1 MAEQEAETLI
11 LHELGE
17 AMAEPLL
24 GAAWP
29 NLVASLKGRRAEILV
44 RAVRDN
50 LADCLSTLPRLI
62 EREAACSIH
71 FYFANFEGMRA
82 SLFPLLEIAYRRWR
96 ESGNLGPMRAAALAG
111 SVHWHEVALRL
122 LRGHQGGPAAAEEI
136 VAAWID
142 GPAALAL

>member
-24 GAAWP
+24 GAKWRD
-29 NLVASLKGRRAEILV
+29 LIASFKGRRAEILA

-62 EREAACSIH
+62 EREAAGSIH
-71 FYFANFEGMRA
+71 FYFANFEGARA
-82 SLFPLLEIAYRRWR
+82 SLFPLLAQAYCRWR
-96 ESGNLGPMRAAALAG
+96 ESGSTDALRQAAEDG
-111 SVHWHEVALRL
+111 SAHWHETALRL
-122 LRGHQGGPAAAEEI
+122 LHLHQGDPTAAEKAI
-136 VAAWID
+136 AAWIED
-142 GPAALAL
+142 PGALAL